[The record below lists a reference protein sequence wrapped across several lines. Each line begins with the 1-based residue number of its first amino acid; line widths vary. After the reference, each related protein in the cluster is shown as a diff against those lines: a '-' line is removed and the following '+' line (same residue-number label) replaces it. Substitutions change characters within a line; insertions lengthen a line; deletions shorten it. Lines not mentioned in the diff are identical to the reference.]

1 MRSGTKLRNG
11 QRVLNPVSTNGSG
24 VHPNSAPGSRTLF
37 PPLLRPAATT
47 PPLRTL
53 DSKPMCNAYNHPRGC
68 RCGWGGE
75 GYLGGNHLG
84 GPGSVAQ
91 ARPSWPA
98 DDFCRPTTCPVCG
111 SSQVWFIRHNGGSIW
126 VDSLGI
132 PWPIHHCFDE
142 GDSSSRPLHQLA
154 AASRSLFEPRLG
166 IITATRRDL
175 ILGDLHL
182 DLAWGEGRTAKL
194 RCRLAGPADGFLG
207 DLVVVCA
214 RPPALC
220 HPTLGTS
227 PVQWV
232 EGGSLPGPAVTAPS
246 APITEPAGRPLNSLN
261 WTEEQLAE
269 QEEKIIATVKAALEV
284 APSPMQNQ
292 KNAKQFALA
301 GIRKLPRPLRN
312 LLLHRFEKNRWRQ
325 PRSPPFAPLL
335 AEVRRVRVSI
345 AFRLQPRSPP
355 HVL

>member
-1 MRSGTKLRNG
+1 MQHWFWRSSWSRRDAPDIAAQASYGCGREAHRPGGIACGRWEASCAPARSGGTASAFSTQFR
-11 QRVLNPVSTNGSG
+11 TNGSG
-24 VHPNSAPGSRTLF
+24 VHPKSAPGSRTLF
-37 PPLLRPAATT
+37 PLLLRPAATT

-53 DSKPMCNAYNHPRGC
+53 DSKPMCNAYNHPPGC

-75 GYLGGNHLG
+75 GHLGGNHLG

-98 DDFCRPTTCPVCG
+98 DDFCRPTTYPICG

-126 VDSLGI
+126 ADSLGI

-207 DLVVVCA
+207 DLVVVFA
-214 RPPALC
+214 
-220 HPTLGTS
+220 
-227 PVQWV
+227 Q
-232 EGGSLPGPAVTAPS
+232 
-246 APITEPAGRPLNSLN
+246 IGR
-261 WTEEQLAE
+261 A
-269 QEEKIIATVKAALEV
+269 
-284 APSPMQNQ
+284 
-292 KNAKQFALA
+292 
-301 GIRKLPRPLRN
+301 
-312 LLLHRFEKNRWRQ
+312 
-325 PRSPPFAPLL
+325 
-335 AEVRRVRVSI
+335 
-345 AFRLQPRSPP
+345 
-355 HVL
+355 HV